1 MTRSSPASSSPTTSS
16 LRLPQPA
23 SELAA
28 RLGGKL
34 AGQDAAARTVAA
46 IKALHEAGP
55 ADLSFCESSSF
66 LEALERSCAGVVVV
80 PQRMAG
86 KMDRAHIAVG
96 GSPRAAI
103 ATLLEAMSPA
113 GRPEPGAH
121 PTAAVDA
128 SAQVAADASVGPGAV
143 VGAHA
148 SVGSGAVLRANA
160 VLGER
165 CCVGARSVLAEG
177 SVVGGQGFGFVEE
190 GGKVRRFPHQGRV
203 VIGEDVEVGANSCID
218 RGALGD
224 TTVGDRTKIDNLV
237 QIGHNVRI
245 GSDCILCGCVAI
257 AGSAVLG
264 NGCSIGGAACI
275 KGHIELA
282 DGVQVMG
289 MTAVLNSITEP
300 GEVYG
305 GPIPAMPKVQVH
317 RLYKRILSLARGRGQ
332 GK

>member
-1 MTRSSPASSSPTTSS
+1 M
-16 LRLPQPA
+16 
-23 SELAA
+23 
-28 RLGGKL
+28 
-34 AGQDAAARTVAA
+34 VAA

-55 ADLSFCESSSF
+55 DDLSFCEAACF
-66 LEALERSCAGVVVV
+66 RKALERSSAGVVVV
-80 PQRMAG
+80 RQDMAG
-86 KMDRAHIAVG
+86 AMGRAHIAVG

-103 ATLLEAMSPA
+103 ATLLEAMSPPA
-113 GRPEPGAH
+113 RPEPGAH

-128 SAQVAADASVGPGAV
+128 SAQVAADASIGPGAV

-148 SVGSGAVLRANA
+148 AVGPGAVLRANA

-165 CCVGARSVLAEG
+165 CHVGARSVLAEG
-177 SVVGGQGFGFVEE
+177 SVVGGQGFGFVKD
-190 GGKVRRFPHQGRV
+190 GGKRRRFPHQGRA
-203 VIGEDVEVGANSCID
+203 VIGDDVEVGANSCID

-245 GSDCILCGCVAI
+245 GSDCTLCGCVAI

-264 NGCSIGGAACI
+264 NGCIIGGAASI
-275 KGHIELA
+275 NGHIELA

-289 MTAVLNSITEP
+289 MTAVLHSITTS
-300 GEVYG
+300 GVYG
-305 GPIPAMPKVQVH
+305 GPLPAMPEVEFH
-317 RLYKRILSLARGRGQ
+317 RLLKRILSLVRGRGQ